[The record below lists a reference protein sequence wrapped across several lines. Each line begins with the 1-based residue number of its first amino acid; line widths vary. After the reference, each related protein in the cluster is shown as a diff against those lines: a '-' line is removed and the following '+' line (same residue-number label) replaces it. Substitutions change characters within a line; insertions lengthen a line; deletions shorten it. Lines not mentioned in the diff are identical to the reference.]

1 MCRIFK
7 TPTHGVFFIIHND
20 QIFYQKII
28 MTLQEMYQ
36 EMEEQLMEDCL
47 LGYND
52 QSFYDDG
59 SVVSL
64 EIDFTTQS

>member
-1 MCRIFK
+1 
-7 TPTHGVFFIIHND
+7 
-20 QIFYQKII
+20 